1 MNVVAG
7 LLAAVALFVGVI
19 GLGLSSQ
26 ATVGASIVGFAC
38 LIGIVARIVQASR
51 KP

>member
-1 MNVVAG
+1 MAESRG
-7 LLAAVALFVGVI
+7 LEPRTVVI
-19 GLGLSSQ
+19 GLGFSSQ